1 MHACPPT
8 HPACCRGWGRGSAR
22 RSAPSAACRPG
33 TPAAPTCTGGT
44 AWRHGGLQRHNPPIP
59 ALTAELYV
67 CPSEPQTG
75 AGRAAW
81 HGLQP
86 PCCLILAGRAT
97 LSPDSKCVPPCP
109 PPPPLPLPVLQ
120 LLAADADGA
129 LRALRHAH
137 LVPAALHLL
146 ARVLGAV
153 LSWRARQGGRLG
165 APRECSCAR
174 LRLPGAGPGPR
185 SPLQPA
191 PTPPAPYLH
200 PGAARPPSSGCSRPA
215 GTAQGG
221 AVHAD
226 AARGVRRTQAG
237 TARARTLHVHGY
249 RAQLGAAHTGVVH
262 AQVQSTLAHRTRPGI
277 ARRTRA
283 HAEAPHIHLLA
294 ARARGHRATHTRRT
308 PVHSARARGTR
319 PCTTHTLTR
328 GHARRTPPRAAHGH
342 PRVAQSAARHGPAHR
357 PAHLHL
363 LRRGAGRRRN
373 KAERR

>member
-44 AWRHGGLQRHNPPIP
+44 AWRQGGLQRHNPPIP

-109 PPPPLPLPVLQ
+109 PPPPPLPLPVLQ

-153 LSWRARQGGRLG
+153 LSWGARQGGRLG
-165 APRECSCAR
+165 APRECSCAW

-191 PTPPAPYLH
+191 PTPPPRTFIRGLPVLPAPDVVVLRAQRRVVQCTQTPH
-200 PGAARPPSSGCSRPA
+200 AGCAAHRRAPRAHGRCTCT
-215 GTAQGG
+215 GTAHSWALHIRASCTHRCRAHSRTAHGR
-221 AVHAD
+221 ASRAAHA
-226 AARGVRRTQAG
+226 RTQRHRTYTCSPHAPEG
-237 TARARTLHVHGY
+237 TAP
-249 RAQLGAAHTGVVH
+249 
-262 AQVQSTLAHRTRPGI
+262 RTRDAPPCTPH
-277 ARRTRA
+277 APAHAHPRTRAPHTATRRTRT
-283 HAEAPHIHLLA
+283 P
-294 ARARGHRATHTRRT
+294 ARGAERCPARPRA
-308 PVHSARARGTR
+308 
-319 PCTTHTLTR
+319 
-328 GHARRTPPRAAHGH
+328 PPRSPPPPAA
-342 PRVAQSAARHGPAHR
+342 
-357 PAHLHL
+357 
-363 LRRGAGRRRN
+363 RRGAGRRRN